1 MAKYLFDFSETLKYF
16 CGMLLCGQFLFPL
29 NNSNFK
35 FRVNNDGYKR
45 FDLKVFENIIGLK

>member
-1 MAKYLFDFSETLKYF
+1 MAKYLFDFSETLEYF